1 MSLSKELRSFGRR
14 LDKVKLAVDPPTLRM
29 IVVDEASES
38 WEAYPPYKDKNNQKD
53 IVADEW
59 SMVINVEKKP
69 G

>member
-29 IVVDEASES
+29 VVVDEASES
-38 WEAYPPYKDKNNQKD
+38 WEAYPPYKDKNQTD

>member
-29 IVVDEASES
+29 VIVDEASKT
-38 WEAYPPYKDKNNQKD
+38 WQAYTPYKEANQKD

-69 G
+69 D